1 MKFKNSHILLISL
14 LSIFLLLSIATAS
27 AADAD
32 IAAVDADVDMDEIS
46 DIAIKDSHQLFA
58 DSDAASDGNAT
69 DVTVADTNGTGS
81 NATNASGT
89 SSNATNSSGNNT
101 NNSTKY
107 DGPVT
112 NITIVP
118 VTTVLDY
125 QSGNFTFKVLDNLT
139 GEAIVNQT
147 IKVSGVYFYTFGNGT
162 SLTTSKEFKTDANGM
177 ITIPNEMMNKDL
189 DTSGLVYNYTALN
202 AGTYNFTFTGN
213 DSLKVVENKTL
224 PITVNVVNA
233 KIQASNLKT
242 EVGSG
247 KRYTFKVVNAVTG
260 EALKLVRLQF
270 KIKLNGKNYTTY
282 NATTNLSGE
291 GGFNLVLYGGNYPVT
306 IVDNDSSIK
315 ASSVSRNIT
324 ITKKVGVLSAS
335 NRVIY
340 YNSAATAIIKLT
352 DKKTKKPVSGAIIKV
367 RVYITNKKYTDLA
380 FATNSKGQVS
390 FKAALPLGIH
400 KLIISTLDNNY
411 TASSISRYTTLKE
424 TTGKI
429 SAYNINTYYKSG
441 KLYTITLKNA
451 KNSNAM
457 YGCKLNIRVYISSN
471 KYYKYEGVTDG
482 NGQVK
487 INTSSLKPG
496 TYRVTVAEAD
506 SGFTAK
512 SISKTLKITKVPT
525 KLTSPAVKVKYN
537 SGKYLQT
544 KVTHKTNNK
553 ALSGVKLTVKLYTSA
568 NKYKTYTIT
577 SNAKGIA
584 YFKITQ
590 NVGTY
595 KVVISSA
602 NSYYTA
608 SAVSTK
614 ITVTK

>member
-1 MKFKNSHILLISL
+1 MKFNSNILLISL
-14 LSIFLLLSIATAS
+14 LSIFLLLSIAAAS

-69 DVTVADTNGTGS
+69 DVTVADTNDTGS
-81 NATNASGT
+81 NATNSSGT

-147 IKVSGVYFYTFGNGT
+147 IKVSGVYFYKFGNGT
-162 SLTTSKEFKTDANGM
+162 SLTTSKEFTTDANGM
-177 ITIPNEMMNKDL
+177 ITIPNELMNKDL

-202 AGTYNFTFTGN
+202 AGTYNLTFSGN
-213 DSLKVVENKTL
+213 DSLKVVQNATL
-224 PITVNVVNA
+224 PITVNTVNA
-233 KIQASNLKT
+233 KIQASNLVT

-247 KRYTFKVVNAVTG
+247 KRYTFKVVNAATG

-270 KIKLNGKNYTTY
+270 KIMLNGKNYTTY

-291 GGFNLVLYGGNYPVT
+291 AGFNLNLYGGKYPVT
-306 IVDNDSSIK
+306 IVDNDSNIK
-315 ASSVSRNIT
+315 ASSVSKNIT

-411 TASSISRYTTLKE
+411 TASSISRYTTLKK

-451 KNSNAM
+451 KNGNAM

-568 NKYKTYTIT
+568 TKYKTYTIT

>member
-1 MKFKNSHILLISL
+1 MKFNSNILLISL
-14 LSIFLLLSIATAS
+14 LSIFLLLSIAAAS

-81 NATNASGT
+81 NATNSSGT

-147 IKVSGVYFYTFGNGT
+147 IKVSGVYFYKFGNGT
-162 SLTTSKEFKTDANGM
+162 SLTTSKEFTTDANGM
-177 ITIPNEMMNKDL
+177 ITIPNELMNKDL

-202 AGTYNFTFTGN
+202 AGTYNLTFSGN
-213 DSLKVVENKTL
+213 DSLKVVQNATL
-224 PITVNVVNA
+224 PITVNTVNA
-233 KIQASNLKT
+233 KIQASNLVT

-247 KRYTFKVVNAVTG
+247 KRYTFKVVNAATG

-270 KIKLNGKNYTTY
+270 KIMLNGKNYTTY

-291 GGFNLVLYGGNYPVT
+291 AGFNLNLYGGKYPVT
-306 IVDNDSSIK
+306 IVDNDSNIK
-315 ASSVSRNIT
+315 ASSVSKNIT

-411 TASSISRYTTLKE
+411 TASSISRYTTLKK

-451 KNSNAM
+451 KNGNAM

-525 KLTSPAVKVKYN
+525 KLTAPAVSAKYN

-553 ALSGVKLTVKLYTSA
+553 VLSGVKLTVKVYTSA
-568 NKYKTYTIT
+568 SKYKTYKIT

>member
-1 MKFKNSHILLISL
+1 MKFNSKILLISL

-147 IKVSGVYFYTFGNGT
+147 IKVSGVYFYKFGNGT
-162 SLTTSKEFKTDANGM
+162 SLTTSKEFTTDANGM
-177 ITIPNEMMNKDL
+177 ITIPNELMNKDL

-202 AGTYNFTFTGN
+202 AGTYNLTFSGN
-213 DSLKVVENKTL
+213 DSLKVVQNATL
-224 PITVNVVNA
+224 PITVNTVNA
-233 KIQASNLKT
+233 KIQASNLVT

-247 KRYTFKVVNAVTG
+247 KRYTFKVVNSATG

-270 KIKLNGKNYTTY
+270 KIMLNGKNYTTY

-291 GGFNLVLYGGNYPVT
+291 AGFNLNLYGGKYPVT
-306 IVDNDSSIK
+306 IVDNDSNIK
-315 ASSVSRNIT
+315 ASSVSKNIT

-411 TASSISRYTTLKE
+411 TASSISRYTTLKK

-451 KNSNAM
+451 KNGNAM

-553 ALSGVKLTVKLYTSA
+553 ALSGVKLTVKVYTSA
-568 NKYKTYTIT
+568 SKYKTYKIT

-584 YFKITQ
+584 YFKVTQ
-590 NVGTY
+590 GVGTY

-608 SAVSTK
+608 SAVTTK

>member
-1 MKFKNSHILLISL
+1 MKFNSNILLISL
-14 LSIFLLLSIATAS
+14 LSIFLLLSIAAAS

-69 DVTVADTNGTGS
+69 DVTVADTNDTGS
-81 NATNASGT
+81 NATNSSGT

-147 IKVSGVYFYTFGNGT
+147 IKVSGVYFYKFGNGT
-162 SLTTSKEFKTDANGM
+162 SLTTSKEFTTDANGM
-177 ITIPNEMMNKDL
+177 ITIPNELMNKDL

-202 AGTYNFTFTGN
+202 AGTYNLTFSGN
-213 DSLKVVENKTL
+213 DSLKVVQNATL
-224 PITVNVVNA
+224 PITVNTVNA
-233 KIQASNLKT
+233 KIQASNLVT

-247 KRYTFKVVNAVTG
+247 KRYTFKVVNSATG

-270 KIKLNGKNYTTY
+270 KIMLNGKNYTTY

-291 GGFNLVLYGGNYPVT
+291 AGFNLNLYGGKYPVT
-306 IVDNDSSIK
+306 IVDNDSNIK
-315 ASSVSRNIT
+315 ASSVSKNIT

-411 TASSISRYTTLKE
+411 TASSISRYTTLKK

-451 KNSNAM
+451 KNGNAM

-525 KLTSPAVKVKYN
+525 KLTAPAVSAKYN

-568 NKYKTYTIT
+568 TKYKTYTIT

>member
-1 MKFKNSHILLISL
+1 MKFNSNILLISL
-14 LSIFLLLSIATAS
+14 LSIFLLLSIAAAS

-69 DVTVADTNGTGS
+69 DVTVADTNDTGS
-81 NATNASGT
+81 NATNSSGT

-147 IKVSGVYFYTFGNGT
+147 IKVSGVYFYKFGNGT
-162 SLTTSKEFKTDANGM
+162 SLTTSKEFTTDANGM
-177 ITIPNEMMNKDL
+177 ITIPNELMNKDL

-202 AGTYNFTFTGN
+202 AGTYNLTFSGN
-213 DSLKVVENKTL
+213 DSLKVVQNATL
-224 PITVNVVNA
+224 PITVNTVNA
-233 KIQASNLKT
+233 KIQASNLVT

-247 KRYTFKVVNAVTG
+247 KRYTFKVVNAATG

-270 KIKLNGKNYTTY
+270 KIMLNGKNYTTY

-291 GGFNLVLYGGNYPVT
+291 AGFNLNLYGGKYPVT
-306 IVDNDSSIK
+306 IVDNDSNIK
-315 ASSVSRNIT
+315 ASSVSKNIT

-411 TASSISRYTTLKE
+411 TASSISRYTTLKK

-451 KNSNAM
+451 KNGNAM

-525 KLTSPAVKVKYN
+525 KLTAPAVSAKYN

-553 ALSGVKLTVKLYTSA
+553 ALSGVKLTVKVYTSA
-568 NKYKTYTIT
+568 SKYKTYKIT

-584 YFKITQ
+584 YFKVTQ
-590 NVGTY
+590 GVGTY

>member
-1 MKFKNSHILLISL
+1 MKFNSKILLISL

-81 NATNASGT
+81 NATNSSGT

-147 IKVSGVYFYTFGNGT
+147 IMVSGVYFYKFGNGT
-162 SLTTSKEFKTDANGM
+162 SLTTSKEFTTDANGM
-177 ITIPNEMMNKDL
+177 ITIPNELMNKDL

-202 AGTYNFTFTGN
+202 AGTYNLTFSGN
-213 DSLKVVENKTL
+213 DSLKVVQNATL
-224 PITVNVVNA
+224 PITVNTVNA
-233 KIQASNLKT
+233 KIQASNLVT

-247 KRYTFKVVNAVTG
+247 KRYTFKVVNSATG

-270 KIKLNGKNYTTY
+270 KIMLNGKNYTTY

-291 GGFNLVLYGGNYPVT
+291 AGFNLNLYGGKYPVT
-306 IVDNDSSIK
+306 IVDNDSNIK
-315 ASSVSRNIT
+315 ASSVSKNIT

-352 DKKTKKPVSGAIIKV
+352 DKKTKKPVAGAIIKV
-367 RVYITNKKYTDLA
+367 RVYVTSKKYTDLA
-380 FATNSKGQVS
+380 FYTNSKGQVS
-390 FKAALPLGIH
+390 FKAALPLGKH
-400 KLIISTLDNNY
+400 KIIISTLDNNY
-411 TASSISRYTTLKE
+411 TASSITRYTTLKK

-451 KNSNAM
+451 KNGNAM
-457 YGCKLNIRVYISSN
+457 YGCQLNIRVYVSSN
-471 KYYKYEGVTDG
+471 KYYKYSGVTDG

-496 TYRVTVAEAD
+496 TYRVTVANAD

-553 ALSGVKLTVKLYTSA
+553 VLSGVKLTVKVYTSA
-568 NKYKTYTIT
+568 SKYKTYKIT

-584 YFKITQ
+584 YFKVTQ
-590 NVGTY
+590 GVGTY

-608 SAVSTK
+608 SAVTTK

>member
-1 MKFKNSHILLISL
+1 MKFNSKIFLISL

-69 DVTVADTNGTGS
+69 DVTVADTNDTGS
-81 NATNASGT
+81 NATNSSGT

-147 IKVSGVYFYTFGNGT
+147 IKVSGVYFYKFGNGT
-162 SLTTSKEFKTDANGM
+162 SLTTSKEFTTDANGM
-177 ITIPNEMMNKDL
+177 ITIPNELMNKDL

-202 AGTYNFTFTGN
+202 AGTYNLTFSGN
-213 DSLKVVENKTL
+213 DSLKVVQNATL
-224 PITVNVVNA
+224 PITVNTVNA
-233 KIQASNLKT
+233 KIQASNLVT

-247 KRYTFKVVNAVTG
+247 KRYTFKVVNSATG

-270 KIKLNGKNYTTY
+270 KIMLNGKNYTTY

-291 GGFNLVLYGGNYPVT
+291 AGFNLNLYGGKYPVT
-306 IVDNDSSIK
+306 IVDNDSNIK
-315 ASSVSRNIT
+315 ASSVSKNIT

-411 TASSISRYTTLKE
+411 TASSISRYTTLKK

-451 KNSNAM
+451 KNGNAM

-553 ALSGVKLTVKLYTSA
+553 VLSGVKLTVKVYTSA
-568 NKYKTYTIT
+568 SKYKTYKIT

-584 YFKITQ
+584 YFKVTQ
-590 NVGTY
+590 GVGTY

-608 SAVSTK
+608 SAVTTK

>member
-1 MKFKNSHILLISL
+1 MKFNSNILLISL
-14 LSIFLLLSIATAS
+14 LSIFLLLSIAAAS

-81 NATNASGT
+81 NATNSSGT

-147 IKVSGVYFYTFGNGT
+147 IKVSGVYFYKFGNGT
-162 SLTTSKEFKTDANGM
+162 SLTTSKEFTTDANGM
-177 ITIPNEMMNKDL
+177 ITIPNELMNKDL

-202 AGTYNFTFTGN
+202 AGTYNLTFSGN
-213 DSLKVVENKTL
+213 DSLKVVQNATL
-224 PITVNVVNA
+224 PITVNTVNA
-233 KIQASNLKT
+233 KIQASNLVT

-247 KRYTFKVVNAVTG
+247 KRYTFKVVNAATG

-270 KIKLNGKNYTTY
+270 KIMLNGKNYTTY

-291 GGFNLVLYGGNYPVT
+291 AGFNLNLYGGKYPVT
-306 IVDNDSSIK
+306 IVDNDSNIK
-315 ASSVSRNIT
+315 ASSVSKNIT

-411 TASSISRYTTLKE
+411 TASSISRYTTLKK

-451 KNSNAM
+451 KNGNAM

-525 KLTSPAVKVKYN
+525 KLTAPAVSAKYN

-568 NKYKTYTIT
+568 TKYKTYTIT

>member
-1 MKFKNSHILLISL
+1 MKFNSNILLISL
-14 LSIFLLLSIATAS
+14 LSIFLLLSIAAAS

-69 DVTVADTNGTGS
+69 DVTVADTNDTGS
-81 NATNASGT
+81 NATNSSGT

-147 IKVSGVYFYTFGNGT
+147 IKVSGVYFYKFGNGT
-162 SLTTSKEFKTDANGM
+162 SLTTSKEFTTDANGM
-177 ITIPNEMMNKDL
+177 ITIPNELMNKDL

-202 AGTYNFTFTGN
+202 AGTYNLTFSGN
-213 DSLKVVENKTL
+213 DSLKVVQNATL
-224 PITVNVVNA
+224 PITVNTVNA
-233 KIQASNLKT
+233 KIQASNLVT

-247 KRYTFKVVNAVTG
+247 KRYTFKVVNAATG

-270 KIKLNGKNYTTY
+270 KIMLNGKNYTTY

-291 GGFNLVLYGGNYPVT
+291 AGFNLNLYGGKYPVT
-306 IVDNDSSIK
+306 IVDNDSNIK
-315 ASSVSRNIT
+315 ASSVSKNIT

-411 TASSISRYTTLKE
+411 TASSISRYTTLKK

-451 KNSNAM
+451 KNGNAM

-525 KLTSPAVKVKYN
+525 KLTAPAVSAKYN

-568 NKYKTYTIT
+568 TKYKTYTIT

>member
-1 MKFKNSHILLISL
+1 MKFNSNILLISL
-14 LSIFLLLSIATAS
+14 LSIFLLLSIAAAS

-69 DVTVADTNGTGS
+69 DVTVADTNDTGS
-81 NATNASGT
+81 NATNSSGT

-147 IKVSGVYFYTFGNGT
+147 IKVSGVYFYKFGNGT
-162 SLTTSKEFKTDANGM
+162 SLTTSKEFTTDANGM
-177 ITIPNEMMNKDL
+177 ITIPNELMNKDL

-202 AGTYNFTFTGN
+202 AGTYNLTFSGN
-213 DSLKVVENKTL
+213 DSLKVVQNATL
-224 PITVNVVNA
+224 PITVNTVNA
-233 KIQASNLKT
+233 KIQASNLVT

-247 KRYTFKVVNAVTG
+247 KRYTFKVVNAATG

-270 KIKLNGKNYTTY
+270 KIMLNGKNYTTY

-291 GGFNLVLYGGNYPVT
+291 AGFNLNLYGGKYPVT
-306 IVDNDSSIK
+306 IVDNDSNIK
-315 ASSVSRNIT
+315 ASSVSKNIT

-411 TASSISRYTTLKE
+411 TASSISRYTTLKK

-451 KNSNAM
+451 KNGNAM

-525 KLTSPAVKVKYN
+525 KLTAPAVSAKYN

-553 ALSGVKLTVKLYTSA
+553 VLSGVKLTVKVYTSA
-568 NKYKTYTIT
+568 SKYKTYKIT

>member
-1 MKFKNSHILLISL
+1 MKFNSNILLISL
-14 LSIFLLLSIATAS
+14 LSIFLLLSIAAAS

-81 NATNASGT
+81 NATNSSGT

-147 IKVSGVYFYTFGNGT
+147 IKVSGVYFYKFGNGT
-162 SLTTSKEFKTDANGM
+162 SLTTSKEFTTDANGM
-177 ITIPNEMMNKDL
+177 ITIPNELMNKDL

-202 AGTYNFTFTGN
+202 AGTYNLTFSGN
-213 DSLKVVENKTL
+213 DSLKVVQNATL
-224 PITVNVVNA
+224 PITVNTVNA
-233 KIQASNLKT
+233 KIQASNLVT

-247 KRYTFKVVNAVTG
+247 KRYTFKVVNAATG

-270 KIKLNGKNYTTY
+270 KIMLNGKNYTTY

-291 GGFNLVLYGGNYPVT
+291 AGFNLNLYGGKYPVT
-306 IVDNDSSIK
+306 IVDNDSNIK
-315 ASSVSRNIT
+315 ASSVSKNIT

-411 TASSISRYTTLKE
+411 TASSISRYTTLKK

-451 KNSNAM
+451 KNGNAM

-553 ALSGVKLTVKLYTSA
+553 VLSGVKLTVKVYTSA
-568 NKYKTYTIT
+568 SKYKTYKIT

>member
-1 MKFKNSHILLISL
+1 MKFNSNILLISL
-14 LSIFLLLSIATAS
+14 LSIFLLLSIAAAS

-81 NATNASGT
+81 NATNSSGT

-147 IKVSGVYFYTFGNGT
+147 IKVSGVYFYKFGNGT
-162 SLTTSKEFKTDANGM
+162 SLTTSKEFTTDANGM
-177 ITIPNEMMNKDL
+177 ITIPNELMNKDL

-202 AGTYNFTFTGN
+202 AGTYNLTFSGN
-213 DSLKVVENKTL
+213 DSLKVVQNATL
-224 PITVNVVNA
+224 PITVNTVNA
-233 KIQASNLKT
+233 KIQASNLVT

-247 KRYTFKVVNAVTG
+247 KRYTFKVVNSATG

-270 KIKLNGKNYTTY
+270 KIMLNGKNYTTY

-291 GGFNLVLYGGNYPVT
+291 AGFNLNLYGGKYPVT
-306 IVDNDSSIK
+306 IVDNDSNIK
-315 ASSVSRNIT
+315 ASSVSKNIT

-411 TASSISRYTTLKE
+411 TASSISRYTTLKK

-451 KNSNAM
+451 KNGNAM

-525 KLTSPAVKVKYN
+525 KLTAPAVSAKYN

-568 NKYKTYTIT
+568 TKYKTYTIT